1 MSFLRNPIVV
11 ICLAL
16 VALLLLG
23 RSLSP
28 IWRRG
33 RPAAPTPAPASAPAQ
48 AAAPAPAPI
57 ASNTP
62 AQSAAKP
69 EAEAVSPERSID
81 LSRVG
86 WSLNGAPRRDPFQII
101 HPGALDLARLYPP
114 VSELMVL
121 SAIWRQTDSSLAI
134 INQRIVGEGDTVL
147 AKVESRTSGG
157 APGVLEF
164 TVESIRAN
172 SVWLQG
178 PAGREELE
186 FKSIIPGPNNTAPTA
201 VR

>member
-33 RPAAPTPAPASAPAQ
+33 RPAASATPTAAPAQ
-48 AAAPAPAPI
+48 AAAPAPVL
-57 ASNTP
+57 SNTP
-62 AQSAAKP
+62 AASAPKA
-69 EAEAVSPERSID
+69 EAEAVQPERGIE
-81 LSRVG
+81 LTRVG
-86 WSLNGAPRRDPFQII
+86 WRPDGAPRRDPFQMIS
-101 HPGALDLARLYPP
+101 PGFVDLARLYPP
-114 VSELMVL
+114 VSELMLL
-121 SAIWRQTDSSLAI
+121 SAIWRQTDSSLAM
-134 INQRIVGEGDTVL
+134 INHKIVAEGDTVV
-147 AKVESRTSGG
+147 ANVESRNPGG
-157 APGVLEF
+157 APIAVPF

-172 SVWLQG
+172 SVWLRG

-186 FKSIIPGPNNTAPTA
+186 FRSLISGANNKAPA
-201 VR
+201 SLR